1 MDDVNNNDGN
11 VTVPPAQA
19 PDAAQPDVSQQS
31 GIQKRIDE
39 LTAQMRQAQEQNTQL
54 LSTVTQQAAQLAQFM
69 QQGQKANEP
78 QQPAD
83 PFANVDWTD
92 ANSVKQA
99 FVQSQQTV
107 EQKFARQY
115 QQLQAQMQQ
124 NEVLSVAAQ
133 FGVKDPAVVQYAQQA
148 VQYWQQ
154 KGVPMNAMDAIR
166 YAAGQ
171 AALGQ
176 LPQSQFGRPAQGAP
190 HMPTQLPGSA
200 PAPRGNGA
208 PKGLPQNF
216 DSLSLDQQEALLEKH
231 LGDKPF

>member
-1 MDDVNNNDGN
+1 MDDVNQTNDGT
-11 VTVPPAQA
+11 TVPPAQA

-31 GIQKRIDE
+31 GIQARIDQ

-78 QQPAD
+78 QQPQD
-83 PFANVDWTD
+83 PFANVDWSN
-92 ANSVKQA
+92 AESVKASFQQA
-99 FVQSQQTV
+99 QQA
-107 EQKFARQY
+107 QAAQFNSRF

-148 VQYWQQ
+148 VSYWTQ
-154 KGVPMNAMDAIR
+154 KGVPMNAVDAIR

-176 LPQSQFGRPAQGAP
+176 LPNATRPAMQTP
-190 HMPTQLPGSA
+190 YMPTQLPGSA
-200 PAPRGNGA
+200 PAPKATQAYKRPA
-208 PKGLPQNF
+208 NF
-216 DSLSLDQQEALLEKH
+216 DSLSMDQQEAILERE
-231 LGDKPF
+231 LDGKPF